1 MTQYEGK
8 SEPQQW
14 QELQLDAN
22 TLLMNS
28 FKKWQ
33 MIRLSSMQNKNK
45 QRCWFASLHS
55 CKSQTSKDLA
65 ENIPTYI

>member
-8 SEPQQW
+8 SELQW

-22 TLLMNS
+22 TLLINS
-28 FKKWQ
+28 FKKLQ
-33 MIRLSSMQNKNK
+33 MIRLSSNKNK

-55 CKSQTSKDLA
+55 CKSQTSKDFA